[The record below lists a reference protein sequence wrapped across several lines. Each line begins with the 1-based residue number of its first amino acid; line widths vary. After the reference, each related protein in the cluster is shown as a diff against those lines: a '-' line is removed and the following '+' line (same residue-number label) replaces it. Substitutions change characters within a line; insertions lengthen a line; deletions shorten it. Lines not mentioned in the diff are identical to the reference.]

1 MRVIAVILIILVHVS
16 AQKWYTTDV
25 TSINWKIM
33 HAYDNIGA
41 IGNCIFVM
49 ISGTLFL
56 DKKKKITSKY
66 LRKKIFH
73 LVVVYIFWQTAY
85 FLSTNS
91 LKLSMQFLKDIF
103 FNLFDHYS
111 HLWFLFMIAGI
122 YFCVPIFRRLDVA
135 NERYFLVLSVF
146 FTFLFPSFTSL
157 SGTLSSTKIDFFVSK
172 MNYEFQTMNFHL
184 TLGWTPY
191 FILGHYLA
199 NNEVKKTM
207 RITFYMSGILSYL
220 FRTFLTIYKTHVA
233 CEYVPYDYG
242 ILIFIESISIF
253 IFCKYALL
261 RFQYNKNIRQTACF
275 VSSHSFGIYLVHF
288 MVLNLLERVGFN
300 TLSFNPLF
308 SIPCLTF
315 LVFILSLGLSFL
327 IKRNPLLNKWV
338 V

>member
-1 MRVIAVILIILVHVS
+1 MKLSKSRKFFLFSFISICIVSLVLFLPAVRMCLINLAEYYLGRSINAVHWNKKIIIDEIYFLAFSLIFISPLFPPPLQKYSNIFCTERIFYCDLLRVIAVILIILVHVS

-122 YFCVPIFRRLDVA
+122 YFCVPIFPR
-135 NERYFLVLSVF
+135 NFLLS
-146 FTFLFPSFTSL
+146 PSFVIFKDKPKSL
-157 SGTLSSTKIDFFVSK
+157 IIGLNLSSKRIFPNFISK
-172 MNYEFQTMNFHL
+172 
-184 TLGWTPY
+184 
-191 FILGHYLA
+191 
-199 NNEVKKTM
+199 
-207 RITFYMSGILSYL
+207 
-220 FRTFLTIYKTHVA
+220 
-233 CEYVPYDYG
+233 
-242 ILIFIESISIF
+242 
-253 IFCKYALL
+253 
-261 RFQYNKNIRQTACF
+261 
-275 VSSHSFGIYLVHF
+275 
-288 MVLNLLERVGFN
+288 
-300 TLSFNPLF
+300 
-308 SIPCLTF
+308 
-315 LVFILSLGLSFL
+315 
-327 IKRNPLLNKWV
+327 
-338 V
+338 